1 MNGKVTRLALLTAAF
16 LSGCRTPTA
25 APEGSRDHLI
35 GWYKATSSR
44 IDGMGE
50 VLIPVLK
57 IDDTYYTTFRWVEVP
72 MHKCPEGLVWDD
84 GRENPL
90 HSLLIGYNSESNTYY
105 GRASYRD
112 RYTDYSQHERD

>member
-72 MHKCPEGLVWDD
+72 MRKCPVTY
-84 GRENPL
+84 RVPL
-90 HSLLIGYNSESNTYY
+90 SRVPAAPTELPSEPDRWIGYPFP
-105 GRASYRD
+105 GD
-112 RYTDYSQHERD
+112 